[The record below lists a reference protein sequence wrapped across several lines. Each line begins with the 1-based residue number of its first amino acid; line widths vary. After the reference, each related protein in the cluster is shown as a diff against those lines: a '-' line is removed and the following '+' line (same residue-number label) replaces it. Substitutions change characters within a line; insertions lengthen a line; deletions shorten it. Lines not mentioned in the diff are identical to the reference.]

1 MSEEEHNKEEIII
14 RVMLVDDHASFRQPL
29 AIMLEREP
37 DLKVVAQAGSLAQ
50 ARKVLEEEEAE
61 LGVVDVAMVD
71 LELPDGSGVDF
82 ISELYEIRPKT
93 LALVLSAYSDRVL
106 LARAIEAGAS
116 GVMHKSS
123 PLEDIVEAVR
133 RLFRG
138 EQLLSQQEVIEA
150 VRLVSRQ
157 RREEREAEHTIGRL
171 TPREREVL
179 QALAEGFSDKEIAER
194 LYVGIGTV
202 RTHITSILR
211 KLGVRSR
218 LQALA
223 FAMRHSLITAD

>member
-1 MSEEEHNKEEIII
+1 MSEEEHKEETI
-14 RVMLVDDHASFRQPL
+14 RVMLVDDHTSFRQPL

-37 DLKVVAQAGSLAQ
+37 DLKVVAQAGSLAET
-50 ARKVLEEEEAE
+50 RKLLEEEAE

-82 ISELYEIRPKT
+82 IAELYEIRPKA

-223 FAMRHSLITAD
+223 FAMRHGLITLD

>member
-1 MSEEEHNKEEIII
+1 MSEEEHKEEIII

-50 ARKVLEEEEAE
+50 ARKVLEEEAE

-82 ISELYEIRPKT
+82 ITELHELRPQT

-223 FAMRHSLITAD
+223 FAMRHGLISV

>member
-1 MSEEEHNKEEIII
+1 MSEEEHKEETI
-14 RVMLVDDHASFRQPL
+14 RVMLVDDHTSFRQPL

-37 DLKVVAQAGSLAQ
+37 DLKVVAQAGSLAET
-50 ARKVLEEEEAE
+50 RKLLEEEAE

-82 ISELYEIRPKT
+82 IAELYEIRPKA

-150 VRLVSRQ
+150 LRLLSRQ
-157 RREEREAEHTIGRL
+157 RERNERPN
-171 TPREREVL
+171 TP
-179 QALAEGFSDKEIAER
+179 
-194 LYVGIGTV
+194 
-202 RTHITSILR
+202 
-211 KLGVRSR
+211 
-218 LQALA
+218 
-223 FAMRHSLITAD
+223 

>member
-1 MSEEEHNKEEIII
+1 MSEEEHKEEII
-14 RVMLVDDHASFRQPL
+14 RVMLVDDHTSFRQPL

-37 DLKVVAQAGSLAQ
+37 DLKVVAQAGSLAET
-50 ARKVLEEEEAE
+50 RKLLEEEAE

-82 ISELYEIRPKT
+82 IAELYEIRPKA

-223 FAMRHSLITAD
+223 FAMRHGLITVY

>member
-1 MSEEEHNKEEIII
+1 MSEEEHKEETI
-14 RVMLVDDHASFRQPL
+14 RVMLVDDHTSFRQPL

-37 DLKVVAQAGSLAQ
+37 DLKVVAQAGSLAET
-50 ARKVLEEEEAE
+50 RKLLEEEAE

-82 ISELYEIRPKT
+82 ISELHEIRPKA

-138 EQLLSQQEVIEA
+138 EQLLSQQEVIE
-150 VRLVSRQ
+150 VVWLLNHK
-157 RREEREAEHTIGRL
+157 RREEREGENTLGRL
-171 TPREREVL
+171 TP
-179 QALAEGFSDKEIAER
+179 
-194 LYVGIGTV
+194 
-202 RTHITSILR
+202 
-211 KLGVRSR
+211 
-218 LQALA
+218 
-223 FAMRHSLITAD
+223 

>member
-1 MSEEEHNKEEIII
+1 
-14 RVMLVDDHASFRQPL
+14 
-29 AIMLEREP
+29 MLEREP
-37 DLKVVAQAGSLAQ
+37 DLKVVAQAGSLAET
-50 ARKVLEEEEAE
+50 RKLLEEEAE

-82 ISELYEIRPKT
+82 IAELYEIRPKA

-223 FAMRHSLITAD
+223 FAMRHGLITVD

>member
-1 MSEEEHNKEEIII
+1 MSEEEHKEETI
-14 RVMLVDDHASFRQPL
+14 RVMLVDDHTSFRQPL

-37 DLKVVAQAGSLAQ
+37 DLKVVAQAGSLAET
-50 ARKVLEEEEAE
+50 RKLLEEEAE

-82 ISELYEIRPKT
+82 ISELHEIRPQT

-223 FAMRHSLITAD
+223 FAMRHGLITVD

>member
-1 MSEEEHNKEEIII
+1 
-14 RVMLVDDHASFRQPL
+14 
-29 AIMLEREP
+29 
-37 DLKVVAQAGSLAQ
+37 
-50 ARKVLEEEEAE
+50 
-61 LGVVDVAMVD
+61 
-71 LELPDGSGVDF
+71 
-82 ISELYEIRPKT
+82 
-93 LALVLSAYSDRVL
+93 
-106 LARAIEAGAS
+106 
-116 GVMHKSS
+116 MHKSS
-123 PLEDIVEAVR
+123 PLEDIVEAVH

-150 VRLVSRQ
+150 LRLLSRQ

-223 FAMRHSLITAD
+223 FAMRHGLITVD

>member
-1 MSEEEHNKEEIII
+1 MSEEEHKEEII
-14 RVMLVDDHASFRQPL
+14 RVMLVDDHTSFRQPL

-37 DLKVVAQAGSLAQ
+37 DLKVVAQAGSLAET
-50 ARKVLEEEEAE
+50 RKLLEEEAE

-82 ISELYEIRPKT
+82 ISELHEIRPQT

-123 PLEDIVEAVR
+123 PLEDIVEAVH

-223 FAMRHSLITAD
+223 FAMRHGLITVD

>member
-1 MSEEEHNKEEIII
+1 MSEEEHKEETI
-14 RVMLVDDHASFRQPL
+14 RVMLVDDHTSFRQPL

-37 DLKVVAQAGSLAQ
+37 DLKVVAQAGSLAET
-50 ARKVLEEEEAE
+50 RKLLEEEAE

-82 ISELYEIRPKT
+82 ISELHEIRPQT

-223 FAMRHSLITAD
+223 FAMRHGLITVY

>member
-1 MSEEEHNKEEIII
+1 MSEEEHKEEII

-29 AIMLEREP
+29 AFMLEREP

-50 ARKVLEEEEAE
+50 ARKLLEEEEAE

-82 ISELYEIRPKT
+82 IAELYEIRPKA

-150 VRLVSRQ
+150 LRLLSRQ

-194 LYVGIGTV
+194 LYVGIGTA

-223 FAMRHSLITAD
+223 FAMRHGLITVY

>member
-1 MSEEEHNKEEIII
+1 MSQETHQEIII

-37 DLKVVAQAGSLAQ
+37 DLKVVAQAGSLAE

-93 LALVLSAYSDRVL
+93 LALVLSAYSDRVV

-123 PLEDIVEAVR
+123 PLEDIVEAVH

-150 VRLVSRQ
+150 LRLLSRQ

-211 KLGVRSR
+211 KLGVKSR

-223 FAMRHSLITAD
+223 FAMRHGLISV